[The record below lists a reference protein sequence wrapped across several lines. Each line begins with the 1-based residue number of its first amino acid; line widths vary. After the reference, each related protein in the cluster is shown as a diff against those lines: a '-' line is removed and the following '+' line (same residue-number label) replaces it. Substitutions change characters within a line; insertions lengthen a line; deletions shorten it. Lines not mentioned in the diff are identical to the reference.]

1 MMLKLLPVVIVIGLG
16 IHGLIHLMG
25 FVAYWPLKEVPELAY
40 KTAFLGGRLEFGA
53 NGTRLFSVLWLLA
66 AIGFIV
72 AGIALLSEWSWGV
85 PLLVLV
91 TVLSLVITA
100 LDWEPA
106 FRGTLINVAILAG
119 LVLAPHFARLLPHT
133 NG

>member
-1 MMLKLLPVVIVIGLG
+1 MMLKLLPVVLVIGLS

-25 FVAYWPLKEVPELAY
+25 FVAYWPLKDVPELAY

-53 NGTRLFSVLWLLA
+53 NGTRLFSLLWLLA

-72 AGIALLSEWSWGV
+72 AGIALVSEWSWGV

-91 TVLSLVITA
+91 TLLSLVITV

-106 FRGTLINVAILAG
+106 FRGTLINGVILA
-119 LVLAPHFARLLPHT
+119 VLLLEPHFARLLPQT
-133 NG
+133 N

>member
-1 MMLKLLPVVIVIGLG
+1 MMLKLLPVVLVIGLS

-25 FVAYWPLKEVPELAY
+25 FVAYWPLKDVPELAY

-53 NGTRLFSVLWLLA
+53 NGTRLFSLLWLLA

-72 AGIALLSEWSWGV
+72 AGIALVSEWSWGV

-91 TVLSLVITA
+91 TLLSLVITA
-100 LDWEPA
+100 LDWQSA
-106 FRGTLINVAILAG
+106 FRGTLINGAILAV
-119 LVLAPHFARLLPHT
+119 LLLAPHFARLLPQT
-133 NG
+133 N